1 MPNKLGIA
9 FFGMMVGG
17 GAFLIAGMAIYL
29 TTAQL
34 QYSSMARPH
43 DQTMQAAKLQDRVIQ
58 AQGPA
63 ESTWKQYARSQPSQ

>member
-1 MPNKLGIA
+1 MPSKLVIG

-17 GAFLIAGMAIYL
+17 AAFLTAGTAVYL

-34 QYSSMARPH
+34 QYSSMARLQ
-43 DQTMQAAKLQDRVIQ
+43 DRTMQAAKLQDRVIQ

-63 ESTWKQYARSQPSQ
+63 ESTWMQYARFQPPQ

>member
-1 MPNKLGIA
+1 MPDKLGIA

-17 GAFLIAGMAIYL
+17 FAFLSAGVGVYL

-34 QYSSMARPH
+34 QYISIARLQ
-43 DQTMQAAKLQDRVIQ
+43 DRTMQAAKVQDRVIQ

-63 ESTWKQYARSQPSQ
+63 ESTWMQYARFQASR